1 MKLASF
7 FSGGK
12 DSCYAIYKAMKHG
25 HSIEALITIIPQSD
39 ESHLLHYHNI
49 LQTKLQSE
57 SMRIPQIIGISDST
71 KTSDEVSL
79 FYKLIKNAKNDFQIE
94 GIVHGGIISEFQKS
108 KFESLCND
116 LKLNIISPLW
126 KTNASEYMKDLLD
139 DNFKI
144 IICSTTTE
152 GLDNDWLGKQITY
165 DNLQNLEN
173 LSKKFHFNLNFE
185 GGEAETFVIDCPM
198 FQKSVKI
205 IKSQKIWDG
214 YRGRFEIVDAELDN
228 NA

>member
-1 MKLASF
+1 MKLASL

-12 DSCYAIYKAMKHG
+12 DSCYALYNAMKHG
-25 HSIEALITIIPQSD
+25 HSVETLITIIPHSD
-39 ESHLLHYHNI
+39 ESHLLHHHNI

-57 SMRIPQIIGISDST
+57 SMKIPQIIGFSESI

-79 FYKLIKNAKNDFQIE
+79 LYELIRNAINDFKIE

-108 KFESLCND
+108 AFESVCND
-116 LKLNIISPLW
+116 LKLKLISPLW
-126 KTNASEYMKDLLD
+126 NSNASEYMKNLLDNNFKVIISSVTTDGLD
-139 DNFKI
+139 DN
-144 IICSTTTE
+144 
-152 GLDNDWLGKQITY
+152 WLGKEITY
-165 DNLQNLEN
+165 DNLKILEN
-173 LSKKFHFNLNFE
+173 ISKKFQFNLNFE
-185 GGEAETFVIDCPM
+185 GGEAETFVINCPI

-214 YRGRFEIVDAELDN
+214 YRGRFEIVDAELEN

>member
-1 MKLASF
+1 MKLN
-7 FSGGK
+7 
-12 DSCYAIYKAMKHG
+12 
-25 HSIEALITIIPQSD
+25 L
-39 ESHLLHYHNI
+39 
-49 LQTKLQSE
+49 
-57 SMRIPQIIGISDST
+57 
-71 KTSDEVSL
+71 
-79 FYKLIKNAKNDFQIE
+79 
-94 GIVHGGIISEFQKS
+94 
-108 KFESLCND
+108 
-116 LKLNIISPLW
+116 ISPLW

-152 GLDNDWLGKQITY
+152 GLDNNWLGKQITY